1 MSLLPGLSIFLAADK
16 EHSQVLRNMLVSVE
30 KQCDSN
36 SLIKI
41 EETHSLFELKPLH
54 THHFD
59 LVLAYFGEN
68 NWSEDALSH
77 LVKHSHNSFVILIV
91 ADSLELEVKSFL
103 KIGICDYLIES
114 ELNERAFQRCIRF
127 AFDRREYQNQ
137 FLQISNID
145 PVTGL
150 PNRRGFHRYL
160 ERKLDEAKRLDL
172 YIGLLYINVDKFKLI
187 NDTCGQKK
195 GDDYLSR
202 LAVLIRLNMRSSDF
216 LARLGG
222 DEFAVVLTANSTKLS
237 TFSSIAEKILQSL
250 HRGVT
255 LSSGEILEGKCSIG
269 ITQYFGNHR
278 HINTDHLLSQAQAA
292 MLSMKKRGG
301 DGFTFFDETLAVKAI
316 RRIQLLKCIR
326 IAFKKGEFYLNYQP
340 IMEASTD
347 RVRGYET
354 LLRWQRE
361 NGEIVRPDEFVPI
374 LEETGMIHVLG
385 AWVLQK
391 ACEDFSQWL
400 SNGDVDERSWIS
412 VNLSPVQLLDISLID
427 RIKEV
432 ITHNGLD
439 AHQLHIEITE
449 SSLMEYNEYTFD
461 LLAKIKR
468 LGCKLALDDFGVGYS
483 SMNHLKQLPIDTL
496 KIDQS
501 FIRHYRNDPSDQAII
516 RAMVSLA
523 QNLGKTVVAEG
534 VETQASAN
542 FLKQRRC
549 DYLQG
554 FLYAKPMSYEA
565 VIQFTRM
572 QNRKI
577 SNH

>member
-1 MSLLPGLSIFLAADK
+1 MSLLPGLSVFLAADQK
-16 EHSQVLRNMLVSVE
+16 YSRILKDMLVSVE
-30 KQCDSN
+30 AQCDSN
-36 SLIKI
+36 LSIKV
-41 EETHSLFELKPLH
+41 EETHSLSELKLLFSQ
-54 THHFD
+54 HFD
-59 LVLAYFGEN
+59 LVLAYFNEET
-68 NWSEDALSH
+68 WSEQ
-77 LVKHSHNSFVILIV
+77 ILINIIEQSHKSSIIV
-91 ADSLELEVKSFL
+91 IVSDGLELNVKAFL

-114 ELNERAFQRCIRF
+114 ELNDRIFQRSIRF
-127 AFDRREYQNQ
+127 AFDRREFQNQ

-150 PNRRGFHRYL
+150 PNRRGFHKYL
-160 ERKLDEAKRLDL
+160 ERKLDEAKRLSL
-172 YIGLLYINVDKFKLI
+172 YVGLLYINVDKFKLI

-222 DEFAVVLTANSTKLS
+222 DEFAVVLTANSAKLS
-237 TFSSIAEKILQSL
+237 TFSSIAEKILQAL

-269 ITQYFGNHR
+269 ITQHFGNYR
-278 HINTDHLLSQAQAA
+278 HINTDHLLSQAHAA

-301 DGFTFFDETLAVKAI
+301 DGFTFFDETLAAKAL

-340 IMEASTD
+340 IIEASTD

-354 LLRWQRE
+354 LLRWRRD
-361 NGEIVRPDEFVPI
+361 NGEVIPPDEFVPI

-400 SNGDVDERSWIS
+400 INGDIDDRSWIS
-412 VNLSPVQLLDISLID
+412 VNLSPVQLLDISLIE
-427 RIKEV
+427 RIREV
-432 ITHNGLD
+432 IARYTLG

-461 LLAKIKR
+461 LLAKIKG

-501 FIRHYRNDPSDQAII
+501 FIRHYQGDGSDQAII

-534 VETQASAN
+534 VETLASAN

-554 FLYAKPMSYEA
+554 YLYAKPMSCEA
-565 VIQFTRM
+565 VVQFTRL